1 PAHHCFLA
9 AGPTLSC
16 GYALDLATGACFSP
30 LSGGAA
36 SRARDAWSLL
46 KHGGLTKSQKLGVFH
61 APRKGW
67 EPPGMRMRGLVLDPG
82 SGELCFH
89 HFTGRH
95 AFTPLADGRP
105 AFQDVHL
112 VDAQHRGGTLAV
124 KVRHGGK
131 VVLHLFRGPQ
141 WVPLAEHPLA
151 DSR

>member
-1 PAHHCFLA
+1 VQGEVFTDPQAVVGVKGGFVVAGLRSQQVVAVHYDFGRRSCTARVLGDSGRELNWHWHYAPAHHCFLA
-9 AGPTLSC
+9 ARPTLSC

-67 EPPGMRMRGLVLDPG
+67 EPPGMRMRGLVLDTG

-89 HFTGRH
+89 HFTG
-95 AFTPLADGRP
+95 
-105 AFQDVHL
+105 
-112 VDAQHRGGTLAV
+112 
-124 KVRHGGK
+124 
-131 VVLHLFRGPQ
+131 
-141 WVPLAEHPLA
+141 
-151 DSR
+151 